1 MYVRRIARARRP
13 QQERQSVRRPLM
25 VRVQYRRA
33 VVRLAAQILDLS
45 CHGLRL
51 AGMERLRIGEFVW
64 ITLPAC
70 PRAEAK
76 VVWVDRFEAGC
87 AFVEP
92 LHEAVFDAIVAGH
105 MH

>member
-1 MYVRRIARARRP
+1 MSVEQTDKRP
-13 QQERQSVRRPLM
+13 QEERQSERRPLM
-25 VRVQYRRA
+25 VRVQYRRTI
-33 VVRLAAQILDLS
+33 VRLAAQILDLS

-51 AGMERLRIGEFVW
+51 AGMERLREGEAVW
-64 ITLPAC
+64 ITLPGLP
-70 PRAEAK
+70 PRQAK

-92 LHEAVFDAIVAGH
+92 LHEAVLDAMIAGH

>member
-1 MYVRRIARARRP
+1 MSAELPEQRP

-64 ITLPAC
+64 ITLPGLP
-70 PRAEAK
+70 PRQAK

>member
-1 MYVRRIARARRP
+1 MAAELPEQRP
-13 QQERQSVRRPLM
+13 QQERQSERRPLM
-25 VRVQYRRA
+25 VRVQYRRSI
-33 VVRLAAQILDLS
+33 VRLAAQILDLS

-51 AGMERLRIGEFVW
+51 AGMERLRVGESVW
-64 ITLPAC
+64 ITLPGLP
-70 PRAEAK
+70 PRQAK

-87 AFVEP
+87 AFIEP

>member
-1 MYVRRIARARRP
+1 MSAELPEQRP
-13 QQERQSVRRPLM
+13 QQERQSERRPLM
-25 VRVQYRRA
+25 VRVQYRRTI
-33 VVRLAAQILDLS
+33 VRLAAQILDLS

-51 AGMERLRIGEFVW
+51 AGMERLRVGECVW
-64 ITLPAC
+64 ITLPGLP
-70 PRAEAK
+70 PRQAK

-87 AFVEP
+87 AFIEP

>member
-1 MYVRRIARARRP
+1 MSAEMPEQRP
-13 QQERQSVRRPLM
+13 QQERQSERRPLM
-25 VRVQYRRA
+25 VRVQYRRTI
-33 VVRLAAQILDLS
+33 VRLAAQILDLS

-51 AGMERLRIGEFVW
+51 AGMERLRVGECVW
-64 ITLPAC
+64 ITLPGLP
-70 PRAEAK
+70 PRQAK

-92 LHEAVFDAIVAGH
+92 LHQAVFDAIVAGH

>member
-1 MYVRRIARARRP
+1 MSAEMPEQRP
-13 QQERQSVRRPLM
+13 QQERQSERRPLM
-25 VRVQYRRA
+25 VRVQYRRTI
-33 VVRLAAQILDLS
+33 VRLAAQILDLS

-51 AGMERLRIGEFVW
+51 AGMERLRVGECVW
-64 ITLPAC
+64 ITLPGLP
-70 PRAEAK
+70 PRQAK

-87 AFVEP
+87 AFIEP